1 MRRAEYAMPPAE
13 ARAFLA
19 TQTTFH
25 LATTA
30 PDGAPILRTLH
41 GVVVDDYLVFHS
53 APKGEKTTAVGRPA
67 VAIAEELIATAP
79 STFFDPER
87 ACPATTYY
95 RSVAIH
101 GALEELV
108 DPPRKA
114 AALAALMTAL
124 QPDGG
129 YRPITAD
136 DPMYRAAVRG
146 LLVAGLRLDRIEG
159 KAKLAQNRRPEEIP
173 ALLDNL
179 WHRGQPGDP
188 RAIELIRAA
197 NPDAP
202 APGFLIGPPGVTLH
216 AWMPADAAA
225 PVAALLDG
233 TYWNLGFT
241 RAQLA
246 AAHHGST
253 AWVGARAPDGAVI
266 ASARAIA
273 DGAKRGWIYDVIV
286 DPAWRGRGVGQAVVK
301 LLLAHPALRATATV
315 MLGTRDAQSLY
326 ARFGFVDV
334 AARPPRAFATTDMVR
349 EQRPG

>member
-1 MRRAEYAMPPAE
+1 MRRAEYAMTPAE

-159 KAKLAQNRRPEEIP
+159 KAKLAQNRPP
-173 ALLDNL
+173 
-179 WHRGQPGDP
+179 RGDPRAPRQPVAPRRQPGDP
-188 RAIELIRAA
+188 RARSSSS
-197 NPDAP
+197 AP
-202 APGFLIGPPGVTLH
+202 PTP
-216 AWMPADAAA
+216 
-225 PVAALLDG
+225 
-233 TYWNLGFT
+233 T
-241 RAQLA
+241 R
-246 AAHHGST
+246 
-253 AWVGARAPDGAVI
+253 
-266 ASARAIA
+266 
-273 DGAKRGWIYDVIV
+273 
-286 DPAWRGRGVGQAVVK
+286 
-301 LLLAHPALRATATV
+301 
-315 MLGTRDAQSLY
+315 
-326 ARFGFVDV
+326 
-334 AARPPRAFATTDMVR
+334 RPPAS
-349 EQRPG
+349 

>member
-1 MRRAEYAMPPAE
+1 MRRAEYAMTPAE

-25 LATTA
+25 LATTT
-30 PDGAPILRTLH
+30 P
-41 GVVVDDYLVFHS
+41 
-53 APKGEKTTAVGRPA
+53 TTARRSCARSTAWSSTTTWSFTARPRA
-67 VAIAEELIATAP
+67 RRPPP
-79 STFFDPER
+79 SAGPR
-87 ACPATTYY
+87 WRSPRSWSRPRRRRSSIPSARVRPRPYY

-173 ALLDNL
+173 ALLDKL
-179 WHRGQPGDP
+179 WDRGQPGDP
-188 RAIELIRAA
+188 RARSSSSAPA

-202 APGFLIGPPGVTLH
+202 PPRLPDR
-216 AWMPADAAA
+216 PARRDASR
-225 PVAALLDG
+225 LDARRRRRG
-233 TYWNLGFT
+233 ARWQ
-241 RAQLA
+241 RS
-246 AAHHGST
+246 ST
-253 AWVGARAPDGAVI
+253 APTGTSASRARSSP
-266 ASARAIA
+266 
-273 DGAKRGWIYDVIV
+273 
-286 DPAWRGRGVGQAVVK
+286 P
-301 LLLAHPALRATATV
+301 PTT
-315 MLGTRDAQSLY
+315 
-326 ARFGFVDV
+326 
-334 AARPPRAFATTDMVR
+334 ARPRGSAPAPPTAR
-349 EQRPG
+349 